1 MTVLGATASGYKYL
15 MASIGVHALYDCAEY
30 PFILYVNW
38 ANFEGTETNGY
49 GEEIQRATVKGY
61 ATNSAGDFEDLYAV
75 IIRCKCGL
83 FQPHK
88 RRFCIPSPSRP
99 HKRKFLY
106 WRHACACAF
115 EDSIVKRPVQACPRR
130 DIACAFPA
138 TQGQACLRMRFCEY
152 GS

>member
-1 MTVLGATASGYKYL
+1 MPLCRQLPRNHMRLRPVVPARRREHPGRPAFKGATYKCKVTVLGATASGYKYL

-38 ANFEGTETNGY
+38 ANFAGTETNGY

-61 ATNSAGDFEDLYAV
+61 ATNSAGDFEDVYAV

-88 RRFCIPSPSRP
+88 RRFLHSKS
-99 HKRKFLY
+99 L
-106 WRHACACAF
+106 
-115 EDSIVKRPVQACPRR
+115 ST
-130 DIACAFPA
+130 
-138 TQGQACLRMRFCEY
+138 TQT
-152 GS
+152 